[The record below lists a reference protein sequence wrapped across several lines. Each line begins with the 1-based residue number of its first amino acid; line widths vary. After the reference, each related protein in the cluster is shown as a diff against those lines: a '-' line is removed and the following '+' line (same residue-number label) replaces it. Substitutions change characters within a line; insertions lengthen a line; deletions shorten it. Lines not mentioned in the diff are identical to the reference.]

1 MTTHSK
7 TQETKLKRRWSE
19 PTIERVQ
26 LNAEEAVL
34 TACKAQSGVIGTW
47 NNDTCNWIIATC
59 RNVGS

>member
-7 TQETKLKRRWSE
+7 TQETKLKRPWSE

-47 NNDTCNWIIATC
+47 NNDKCNWIIET
-59 RNVGS
+59 

>member
-1 MTTHSK
+1 MTTDNK
-7 TQETKLKRRWSE
+7 TENKKQKRPWSE

-34 TACKAQSGVIGTW
+34 TACKSQSGIIGAW
-47 NNDTCNWIIATC
+47 LGDICSWLAEC